1 MDFEQS
7 AKQRYEGADGR
18 AYHETKRSIPDEAY
32 PWVAR
37 LRAMK
42 ISPHVRPEVCVLEY
56 GVGTGWNLAEL
67 HCKRKL
73 GFDVSEHLADVLTA
87 HGIEFIKD
95 IKAVEDSSMDVVIC
109 HHALEHTPV
118 PPDVLKEIARL
129 LRPGGRL
136 LLFVPFE
143 KEKRYRSYNPDEP
156 NHHLYSWNVQTLGN
170 LVSEAGF
177 DVEQSGLGRFGYDR
191 FAAVRAKCLG
201 LGEPGFKLVRIL
213 VHLIAPM
220 REVRIIARKI

>member
-1 MDFEQS
+1 MDFEQR

-37 LRAMK
+37 LRAKK
-42 ISPHVRPEVCVLEY
+42 IAPYVNADDSVLEY
-56 GVGTGWNLAEL
+56 GVGMGWNLAEL
-67 HCKRKL
+67 HCKRKV
-73 GFDVSEHLADVLTA
+73 GFDVSEHLEDILAA

-143 KEKRYRSYNPDEP
+143 KERRYRSYNPDEP
-156 NHHLYSWNVQTLGN
+156 NHHLYSWNVQTIGN
-170 LVSEAGF
+170 LVREVGF
-177 DVEQSGLGRFGYDR
+177 DVQQARLGRFGYAR
-191 FAAVRAKCLG
+191 FAAVRAKRLG
-201 LGEPGFKLVRIL
+201 LGEPGFGLIRIL

-220 REVRIIARKI
+220 LEVRIIARKI

>member
-1 MDFEQS
+1 MDFEQT

-37 LRAMK
+37 LRAKK
-42 ISPHVRPEVCVLEY
+42 ISPHVRPDDCVLEY

-73 GFDVSEHLADVLTA
+73 GFDVSGHLEDILTA

-118 PPDVLKEIARL
+118 PGDVLKEIA
-129 LRPGGRL
+129 
-136 LLFVPFE
+136 
-143 KEKRYRSYNPDEP
+143 
-156 NHHLYSWNVQTLGN
+156 
-170 LVSEAGF
+170 SEH
-177 DVEQSGLGRFGYDR
+177 
-191 FAAVRAKCLG
+191 
-201 LGEPGFKLVRIL
+201 KLVL
-213 VHLIAPM
+213 DDPPVKVHVDELADSSVNLFCRPWVKTENYWTVHWDLTRQVKERFDTEGISIPYPQRDVHMTPESVMTQSTEA
-220 REVRIIARKI
+220 